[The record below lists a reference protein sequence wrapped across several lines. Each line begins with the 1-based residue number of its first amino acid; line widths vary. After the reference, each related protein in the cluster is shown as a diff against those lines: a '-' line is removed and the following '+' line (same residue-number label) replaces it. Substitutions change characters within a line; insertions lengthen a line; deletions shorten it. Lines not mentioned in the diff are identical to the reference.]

1 MTDRQS
7 SNFTRLKANILFN
20 NTLREEPIS
29 IRNVWKKGAN
39 YYFDVLFYASKQ
51 TRVLDISYFHDI
63 YDTKTRRYYK
73 DMQLFI
79 KDFEAAK
86 AEQDTRQALSTPD
99 EPLQQ
104 NRPWNEDK
112 AASHYQYLNEIRN
125 EAIIL
130 KFFAKLNPNLAD
142 VKQRVIIDYIKSAKP
157 NTANFS
163 RQYIEA
169 FVATLPYDKDDF
181 YDSLDKLEHTNEEH
195 IEYLVHE
202 AAKISAADGAIH
214 YEEKRFLAELLQSLR
229 EHGLEPDIEF

>member
-1 MTDRQS
+1 MTDAQS
-7 SNFTRLKANILFN
+7 STFSRLKANLLFK
-20 NTLREEPIS
+20 NTLREEDIA
-29 IRNVWKKGAN
+29 IRNVWKKGSN
-39 YYFDVLFYASKQ
+39 YYFDVLFYATRQ

-63 YDTKTRRYYK
+63 YDTETRHYYK

-79 KDFEAAK
+79 KDFEAHK
-86 AEQDTRQALSTPD
+86 SEQDTSRALSTPD
-99 EPLQQ
+99 EPAQQ
-104 NRPWNEDK
+104 NRNWNEDK

-142 VKQRVIIDYIKSAKP
+142 VKQRVIIDYIKDAQP
-157 NTANFS
+157 ATANFS

-169 FVATLPYDKDDF
+169 FVETLPYGNDDF

-195 IEYLVHE
+195 IEHLVYE